1 MARSSTGLPAGG
13 VAPARGAPLRRV
25 ACLLVFASLAS
36 SPGWGR
42 PPEIADS
49 VVRIVNHAQT
59 GDWYS
64 PWNVSVAR
72 EETGSGF
79 VIPGGRV
86 MTNAHVVSDSR
97 LCVFYLHNDPTPHP
111 ARVAMIGHDCDLA
124 LLEPVEPGLL
134 AGVPTLAFG
143 DLPELRSTVETYGYP
158 AGGRRL
164 SSTRGVVSRVEL
176 QPFVHSGLD
185 AHLTVQTD
193 AAINPGNSGGPVIQ
207 DGAVVGVAFQG
218 TAQLENVGFFI
229 PTEVIAHFLA
239 DAADGRY
246 EGYPELGVQTANLEN
261 PAARE
266 AAGMADGE
274 EGVTV
279 FFVFPGSSADGHLW
293 AGDVLLEAQGHRI
306 ANDGTVAVD
315 GLRFEFGV
323 LADRLQAGDALELT
337 VLRSGERLRLS
348 VPLRPY
354 PVHQRFANT
363 YDRLP
368 RYFVYG
374 GLVFVPLDREVLKTF
389 GPRWQTAA
397 DRVLLHEFFYRFFA
411 EPQRLLREP
420 VILLRCLDHPVNAN
434 LAWRRNQ
441 LLETVNGL
449 PADSLQAVIAAI
461 EGNTAPEH
469 VFAFGQ
475 GGRLEALDRAEGDRA
490 NGEILSLYG
499 VQKDRR
505 P

>member
-1 MARSSTGLPAGG
+1 M
-13 VAPARGAPLRRV
+13 LRT
-25 ACLLVFASLAS
+25 ALALAFSALAASA
-36 SPGWGR
+36 GWGR

-49 VVRIVNHAQT
+49 VVRIVNHAQR

-64 PWNVSVAR
+64 PWNVSGAR
-72 EETGSGF
+72 EEAGSGF
-79 VIPGGRV
+79 VVPGGRI

-97 LCVFYLHNDPTPHP
+97 MCLVYLHNDPTPHP
-111 ARVAMIGHDCDLA
+111 ARVAAIGHDCDLA

-134 AGVPTLAFG
+134 EGVPALTFG
-143 DLPELRSTVETYGYP
+143 GLPELRSTVETYGYP

-164 SSTRGVVSRVEL
+164 SSTRGVVSRIEL

-229 PTEVIAHFLA
+229 PTEVIAHFLE

-246 EGYPELGVQTANLEN
+246 DGYPELGVLTANLEN
-261 PAARE
+261 PAARA
-266 AAGMADGE
+266 AAGMAAGE
-274 EGVTV
+274 EGVEV
-279 FFVFPGSSADGHLW
+279 FFVFPGSSADGHLR
-293 AGDVLLEAQGHRI
+293 AGDVLLEAQGHRV

-323 LADRLQAGDALELT
+323 LADRLQVGDALELA
-337 VLRSGERLRLS
+337 VLRRGERLLLS

-354 PVHQRFANT
+354 PPHQRFANA

-389 GPRWQTAA
+389 GPRWSTQA
-397 DRVLLHEFFYRFFA
+397 DRALLHEAFYRFFE
-411 EPQRLLREP
+411 EPERLLREP

-441 LLETVNGL
+441 LLDSVNGR
-449 PADSLQAVIAAI
+449 PADSLAAVVAAI
-461 EGNTAPEH
+461 EGHAEPQH
-469 VFAFGQ
+469 VFSFGQ
-475 GGRLEALDRAEGDRA
+475 GGRLEALDRAEAERA
-490 NGEILSLYG
+490 NGKILSLYG

-505 P
+505 L